1 MVTILLEQIIELLKG
16 FIDSFKDHAAEV
28 AEKLGLISED
38 TSDINDT
45 TEVIASLDS
54 AIKDNTDILVANTGA
69 IKNSSQATST
79 NTAAIASDTTV
90 IRNNINTIS
99 VNSGK
104 TAAFTEDVATN
115 TLNILDKIT
124 TIASDTTQ
132 MRSDNQVIIANTND
146 LETYVKLL
154 GKGLKKTSYIEGDLV
169 EFNTDLRDSLVRNN
183 LTIPVDANGIT
194 DIEYTL
200 CGKNLLDPTNFY
212 EGFANYTV
220 DGNASIFPAYKYFA
234 TFHPIP
240 ADRDLIISYRSTD
253 STLLNLKNIY
263 VVRTKY
269 DKVVWFSG
277 MQNFAYDE
285 VKTIFIEG
293 EPDTDILICITSDS
307 SVVPIPTPIQ
317 GLIQV
322 EFGDTATTYEPFT
335 GHHYKEELGETLTQG
350 GVLDLITGVLTRNDN
365 TTKQLTP
372 IDIKTNEGNNFIF
385 NTSIRVWH
393 NPNSDS
399 YNIRGDIN
407 EIGYNETIYNVIERE
422 V

>member
-38 TSDINDT
+38 TSDINDN

-54 AIKDNTDILVANTGA
+54 DIKDNTDILVANTGA

-115 TLNILDKIT
+115 TLNILDKVT

-154 GKGLKKTSYIEGDLV
+154 GKGLKKESYADGVITS
-169 EFNTDLRDSLVRNN
+169 FNTDLKDVLNSYEIQLPAS
-183 LTIPVDANGIT
+183 TNGYSEIEIT
-194 DIEYTL
+194 R
-200 CGKNLLDPTNFY
+200 CGANLLDLSEYDHRTVTTPGHSE
-212 EGFANYTV
+212 EGGVLRSIFARFGRIPSDKPLTIRYKKTDPDSPAVAFMITQIV
-220 DGNASIFPAYKYFA
+220 DGIVNNNTEFFAIATDERSYHVNALPNSYIRFCLYSNS
-234 TFHPIP
+234 
-240 ADRDLIISYRSTD
+240 DLEYPFFMNQIIITEG
-253 STLLNLKNIY
+253 TE
-263 VVRTKY
+263 
-269 DKVVWFSG
+269 
-277 MQNFAYDE
+277 E
-285 VKTIFIEG
+285 VEY
-293 EPDTDILICITSDS
+293 
-307 SVVPIPTPIQ
+307 TPF
-317 GLIQV
+317 V
-322 EFGDTATTYEPFT
+322 GDHFYID
-335 GHHYKEELGETLTQG
+335 LGETLTIG
-350 GVLDLITGVLTRNDN
+350 GKLNVKTGLLTRTDG
-365 TTKQLTP
+365 TTKQLQP
-372 IDIKTNEGNNFIF
+372 LDIKTLIGDNNIYNSVAGF
-385 NTSIRVWH
+385 NDI
-393 NPNSDS
+393 S
-399 YNIRGDIN
+399 YN
-407 EIGYNETIYNVIERE
+407 ESIYNVIERE

>member
-38 TSDINDT
+38 TSDINDNT
-45 TEVIASLDS
+45 DTIVTLDS
-54 AIKDNTDILVANTGA
+54 SIKNNTDILVANTGA
-69 IKNSSQATST
+69 IKNSSQATSV

-104 TAAFTEDVATN
+104 TAAFTEDTATN
-115 TLNILDKIT
+115 TLNILDKVT

-154 GKGLKKTSYIEGDLV
+154 GKGLKKTSYVEGDLV

-183 LTIPVDANGIT
+183 LTIPVDSNGVT

-200 CGKNLLDPTNFY
+200 CGKNLLDPSNFY
-212 EGFANYTV
+212 EGMINYV
-220 DGNASIFPAYKYFA
+220 VGGNASITPAYRYFI

-240 ADRDLIISYRSTD
+240 ADRDLIISFRTTD
-253 STLLNLKNIY
+253 STLQNLKSIY

-269 DKVVWFSG
+269 DKITWFSNV
-277 MQNFAYDE
+277 QTFSYDE

-293 EPDTDILICITSDS
+293 EPDTDILICVASAS

-317 GLIQV
+317 GMIQV
-322 EFGDTATTYEPFT
+322 EFGDTATNFEPFT
-335 GHHYKEELGETLTQG
+335 GHHYKEELGELLTQG
-350 GVLDLITGVLTRNDN
+350 GELDLITGVLTRNDN

-393 NPNSDS
+393 NPNTDS
-399 YNIRGDIN
+399 YNIRGDAN
-407 EIGYNETIYNVIERE
+407 EIGYNESIYNVIERE